1 MPESMKFLSVDE
13 IISFFESIYSN
24 EQQRAIVQIL
34 FQLDH
39 TVIKPSPLLD
49 DLLKKNVLQISSSPH
64 IPYRLD
70 KFFSA

>member
-1 MPESMKFLSVDE
+1 MRESMKFLSVDE

-49 DLLKKNVLQISSSPH
+49 DLLKKNVL
-64 IPYRLD
+64 
-70 KFFSA
+70 